1 MAKTLRTSGDYTIK
15 AGDGFN
21 SGSGTNTISLDSLN
35 VSVTGNLT
43 VGGTSTT
50 VNTTNTTIEDNILE
64 LNTGTTA
71 NTNSAGII
79 IERGST
85 GDNAAIIFKEDTD
98 TFVLGTTTATAA
110 DKSSSIS
117 ITAGTVEVGAFT
129 ASSLT
134 VTGAS
139 SLDGVQITDNTI
151 TTSASNA
158 DLEINAS
165 GSGTIILENLKVG
178 SGATVTTILDEDN
191 MSSNSATALAT
202 QQSIKAYVD
211 AEVTAQDL
219 DFATDDSTALSIDLD
234 SETLQISGGANITTS
249 GSGNTVTIALDTALS
264 NLTSVQVDGITLADN
279 KISANASNSALQL
292 ASSGTGDVEIDSGGD
307 LIVDVDN
314 ADVILKDDGTEFG
327 RLSRVTADFVVK
339 ASAQD
344 QDLLFKGNDG
354 GSTVTALTL
363 DMSEGGD
370 AIFGGKLVTNGNR
383 ITHAQSG
390 TVSFMDFTVTQFG
403 QDNNTVLSS
412 VKSINMF
419 LDSNGGDTGQAFRI
433 YNNTNPDSS
442 PTETTFI
449 FKVDES
455 GDTTIKGNLTA
466 TDITANSLTTN
477 VISSNGSNANISIQA
492 SGTGSVEIGAL
503 DIKGTSI
510 SSADS
515 TLVNINESVN
525 VTGTLTSRGNVFGV
539 QRLTGSGS
547 TEVVN
552 LTDTVTLLITTGSSQ
567 AFSLANGVEGQIKI
581 ISMVTD
587 GGSGTVTPASF
598 VNGTSITFDDVED
611 TITLL
616 YQSTGWVVLA
626 RQNAVVNA

>member
-292 ASSGTGDVEIDSGGD
+292 ASSGTGDVEIDAGGD

-354 GSTVTALTL
+354 GATVTALTL

-370 AIFGGKLVTNGNR
+370 SIFGGKLVTNGNR

-581 ISMVTD
+581 LSMVTD

>member
-314 ADVILKDDGTEFG
+314 ADVILKDAGTEFG

-354 GSTVTALTL
+354 GATVTALTL

-370 AIFGGKLVTNGNR
+370 SIFGGKLVTNGNR

-442 PTETTFI
+442 PTENTFI

-477 VISSNGSNANISIQA
+477 VISSNGSNANISIQP

-552 LTDTVTLLITTGSSQ
+552 LTDTVTLLITTGSGQ

-581 ISMVTD
+581 LSMVTD